1 MAEALTINGV
11 SLESYA
17 FMASD
22 ISGLMR
28 VPERRG
34 DNVVVPNRH
43 GRIKSIGKKFDAN
56 EVVIPL
62 WIVGADPVTGA
73 LPTEAEELDEF
84 FVRRD
89 QLLQLLYAD
98 PMTLAYTR
106 PNGHTVQARG
116 EVVDVLDFTRRFAEP
131 IAQVSVAIELI
142 DAFWEDA
149 VSVNQNVVGVTGTEV
164 QLTSYEG
171 ATAPISDLVITVFGP
186 CNNPQFTHGDR
197 WVKYNGV
204 IDSGRQLQIDTGSWI
219 VGPGTGSI
227 WAPDIRNVDQGRPG
241 PWFEI
246 DPATVPYSVTFT
258 HTTGVSASATISGRR
273 KYLAP

>member
-11 SLESYA
+11 SLDTYA

-43 GRIKSIGKKFDAN
+43 GRIQTPGKRFDAN
-56 EVVIPL
+56 EIVIPL
-62 WIVGADPVTGA
+62 WIVGADPVTGK
-73 LPTEAEELDEF
+73 LPTVAEELEEF
-84 FVRRD
+84 FARRD
-89 QLLQLLYAD
+89 QLLQLLYAE
-98 PMTLAYTR
+98 PMTLAFTR
-106 PNGHTVQARG
+106 PNGHVVQARG
-116 EVVDVLDFTRRFAEP
+116 EVVDVLDFTRRYNEP
-131 IAQVSVAIELI
+131 LAQVSVAIELV

-149 VSVNQNVVGVTGTEV
+149 DSVSENVVGETDTVV
-164 QLTSYEG
+164 PLTAFAG
-171 ATAPISDLVITVFGP
+171 ATAPMSDLVITVFGP
-186 CNNPQFTHGDR
+186 CNNPMFAHGAR

-204 IDSGRQLQIDTGSWI
+204 VNAGQQLQIDTGSWI
-219 VGPGTGSI
+219 VGPGTGTL
-227 WAPDIRNVDQGRPG
+227 WTPEIRNIDQGRPG
-241 PWFEI
+241 PWFEL

-258 HTTGVSASATISGRR
+258 HTTGGSATATISGRR

>member
-11 SLESYA
+11 SLDTYA

-22 ISGLMR
+22 ISGLMT

-43 GRIKSIGKKFDAN
+43 GRIKTLGKKFDAN
-56 EVVIPL
+56 EVVIPF
-62 WIVGADPVTGA
+62 WIVGAEEDGSVPGGSD
-73 LPTEAEELDEF
+73 EAREFFKRRDEF
-84 FVRRD
+84 
-89 QLLQLLYAD
+89 LNLLYAD
-98 PMTLAYTR
+98 PCLVQFTR
-106 PNGHTVQARG
+106 PNGHVVQAQV
-116 EVVDVLDFTRRFAEP
+116 EVLDVLDFTRRFDQP
-131 IAQVSVAIELI
+131 LAQVSVAWEITG
-142 DAFWEDA
+142 AFWEDA
-149 VSVNQNVVGVTGTEV
+149 DAVSQNIVGTTGTEV
-164 QLTSYEG
+164 ALTAFTG
-171 ATAPISDLVITVFGP
+171 ATAPISDLVITVMGP
-186 CNNPQFTHGDR
+186 CNNPQFTHGAR

-204 IDSGRQLQIDTGSWI
+204 IDAGRQLQIDTGSWI

-227 WAPDIRNVDQGRPG
+227 WAPDIRNIDQGRPG

-258 HTTGVSASATISGRR
+258 HTTGTSATATISGRR

>member
-1 MAEALTINGV
+1 VTEALTINGV
-11 SLESYA
+11 SLASYA

-22 ISGLMR
+22 ISGLMT

-43 GRIKSIGKKFDAN
+43 GRIKTIGKRFDAN
-56 EVVIPL
+56 EVTLPF
-62 WIVGADPVTGA
+62 WIVGADPETGA
-73 LPTEAEELDEF
+73 LPTEPEELLAFFTRRDEF
-84 FVRRD
+84 
-89 QLLQLLYAD
+89 LNLLYAN
-98 PMTLAYTR
+98 PALMQFTR
-106 PNGHTVQARG
+106 PDGHVVQAQV
-116 EVVDVLDFTRRFAEP
+116 EVLDILDFTRRFAEP
-131 IAQVSVAIELI
+131 VARVNVAFEITG
-142 DAFWEDA
+142 AFWEDA
-149 VSVNQNVVGVTGTEV
+149 DSVSQAVDGPTGTEV
-164 QLTSYEG
+164 ALTEFAG
-171 ATAPISDLVITVFGP
+171 ATAPMSDLVITVFGP
-186 CNNPQFTHGDR
+186 CNNPMFSHGER

-204 IDSGRQLQIDTGSWI
+204 VDAGRQLQIDTGSWI

-258 HTTGVSASATISGRR
+258 HDTGVSASATISGRR